1 MQIRRRISKSVWIAA
16 GAGFFVALI
25 VLPFLQP
32 LSLELSDWAFI
43 VHGEIAHFNRDAQG
57 LHRTEATVWAM
68 SGPLKRKRYSL
79 AVGSIAMHLDV
90 VRDLRPEDYSH
101 DD

>member
-1 MQIRRRISKSVWIAA
+1 MQIRRRITKSVWIAA

-43 VHGEIAHFNRDAQG
+43 VHGEIAHFDRDAQG
-57 LHRTEATVWAM
+57 LRRTEATVWAM